1 MPRAPIPTSQPLDP
15 AIKREQERLLLAFG
29 KDLRELRHE
38 RLLTIES
45 VAEAAGLHPN
55 YLGSVERGERNVSLF
70 NLWRIAAALG
80 VHPAILLDGLPKRKV
95 KAAVPNHGPA
105 S

>member
-15 AIKREQERLLLAFG
+15 ATKREQERLLLAFG

-80 VHPAILLDGLPKRKV
+80 VHPAILLDGLPRRKV
-95 KAAVPNHGPA
+95 KAAAPNHGPA
-105 S
+105 A

>member
-1 MPRAPIPTSQPLDP
+1 MPRAPIPIPQPLE
-15 AIKREQERLLLAFG
+15 AAAKREQDRLLLAFG

-80 VHPAILLDGLPKRKV
+80 VPSAVLLEALPKRKV

-105 S
+105 A